1 MLWRSMAERSGL
13 ALAFDAARLTP
24 GAAAL
29 LILALSVGLWLVG
42 ALLARGL

>member
-13 ALAFDAARLTP
+13 ALAFDAASPTP